1 MKEKGSDWHYMAPQG
16 WGVAEGYRVAGVI
29 RLKHHPARCPRPPDP
44 GHTFKQNGKKKK
56 NRTNKIKK
64 IGKKREGENR

>member
-29 RLKHHPARCPRPPDP
+29 RLKHHPARCPGLLTRV
-44 GHTFKQNGKKKK
+44 TLSNKMEKK
-56 NRTNKIKK
+56 NKTEQIKS
-64 IGKKREGENR
+64 KK